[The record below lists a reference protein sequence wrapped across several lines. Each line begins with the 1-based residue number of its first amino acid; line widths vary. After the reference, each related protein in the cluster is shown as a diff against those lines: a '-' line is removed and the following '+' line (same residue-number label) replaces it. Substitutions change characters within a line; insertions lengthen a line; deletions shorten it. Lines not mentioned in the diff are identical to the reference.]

1 MGGPQGGQGGTVLR
15 QTLASSLSLPRSSAW
30 HFSKFFL
37 KITEKMQNNFKC
49 SNPKITWK
57 NRHLGEKNH
66 KLYWHFLEGGMHVC
80 VCVCVCVSVCKRK
93 VGENETD
100 K

>member
-49 SNPKITWK
+49 SNPKVTWK
-57 NRHLGEKNH
+57 NRHLGGKIINYIGTSWRVACMCVCVC
-66 KLYWHFLEGGMHVC
+66 LC
-80 VCVCVCVSVCKRK
+80 VCVCV
-93 VGENETD
+93 
-100 K
+100 